1 MQRLLEI
8 CLERRIQMTTEAKI
22 QLTSTELG
30 SLWMIYISTSA
41 RLIMFDY
48 FKDKTIDKEAQNIL
62 SSYISE
68 GQTIKNEIV
77 NIFNNEGAVIPIG
90 FDERDVIREAPPLYD
105 DLFNIIFLR
114 QMVKISIAT
123 SSVYTAMS
131 YKKEVHDVLK
141 SNYDVAD
148 NYYVMSTN
156 YLLGKGVLARP
167 PYVTMPKQVEF
178 VEDKNYMSGF
188 NIFSEKRS
196 LNTIEVGFI
205 NQAIEDNIFG
215 MQLMTGFAQV
225 ATESEVKKYF
235 IEGKELAK
243 KIISQ
248 YSDVLLQSDIQP
260 PSAWAGKATDSTKPP
275 FSDKLMMYLTSLI
288 SSTSIGFTAIGTSFS
303 MRSDLHIKLALIAK
317 DAFDYAKEGSKI
329 MIAHKWMEEPPQ
341 MEDRN
346 QLTK

>member
-1 MQRLLEI
+1 
-8 CLERRIQMTTEAKI
+8 MTTEAKI

-30 SLWMIYISTSA
+30 SLWIIYLTTSA
-41 RLIMFDY
+41 RLIMLDY

-62 SSYISE
+62 TTYISE
-68 GQTIKNEIV
+68 EQTIKNKIV
-77 NIFNNEGAVIPIG
+77 NIFNNEKAVIPIG
-90 FDERDVIREAPPLYD
+90 FDERDVVSEAPPLYD
-105 DLFNIIFLR
+105 DFFHIMFLR
-114 QMVKISIAT
+114 QMVKISFST
-123 SSVYTAMS
+123 SAVYTAMS

-141 SNYDVAD
+141 LNYDVAD

-178 VEDKNYMSGF
+178 IEDKNYMSGF

>member
-1 MQRLLEI
+1 
-8 CLERRIQMTTEAKI
+8 MTTEAKI

-77 NIFNNEGAVIPIG
+77 NIFNNEGAVIPIA

-114 QMVKISIAT
+114 QMVKISFAT
-123 SSVYTAMS
+123 SAVYSAMS

-141 SNYDVAD
+141 LNYDVAD

-178 VEDKNYMSGF
+178 IEDKNYMSGF

-215 MQLMTGFAQV
+215 MQLVTGFAQV

-317 DAFDYAKEGSKI
+317 DAFDYAKDGSKI

>member
-1 MQRLLEI
+1 
-8 CLERRIQMTTEAKI
+8 MTTEAKI

-178 VEDKNYMSGF
+178 IEDKNYMSGF

>member
-1 MQRLLEI
+1 
-8 CLERRIQMTTEAKI
+8 MTTEAKI

-30 SLWMIYISTSA
+30 SLWVIYLSTSA
-41 RLIMFDY
+41 RLIMFGY
-48 FKDKTIDKEAQNIL
+48 FKDKTIEKEAQNIL
-62 SSYISE
+62 TAYISE
-68 GQTIKNEIV
+68 MQTIKNEIV
-77 NIFNNEGAVIPIG
+77 NIFNNEGAVTPIA

-114 QMVKISIAT
+114 QLVKISYAT
-123 SSVYTAMS
+123 SSVYSAMS

-167 PYVTMPKQVEF
+167 PYVTMPKSVEF

-188 NIFSEKRS
+188 NILSDKRS

-205 NQAIEDNIFG
+205 NQSIENNIFG

-235 IEGKELAK
+235 H
-243 KIISQ
+243 
-248 YSDVLLQSDIQP
+248 
-260 PSAWAGKATDSTKPP
+260 
-275 FSDKLMMYLTSLI
+275 
-288 SSTSIGFTAIGTSFS
+288 
-303 MRSDLHIKLALIAK
+303 R
-317 DAFDYAKEGSKI
+317 
-329 MIAHKWMEEPPQ
+329 
-341 MEDRN
+341 R
-346 QLTK
+346 